1 MSTNPSR
8 RDPYDALP
16 YVSMPIT
23 YSQPALLAAQAILR
37 GIDAPPAETARVLEI
52 GAASG
57 GNIIPLAVRFPR
69 AHFLGVDLAAAHIEI
84 GQRRIAELDLS
95 NVTLEQ
101 GDIVDADFGDQR
113 FDYIICHGVFSWAPP
128 EAQRAILKVCAD
140 TLSDTGIAAISYNV
154 FPGWHARNVIRDIC
168 LEHTRD
174 GGPPRRQVEA
184 VRALLKEIA
193 EASSDKDPYG
203 AIVRAE
209 AARLNTRP
217 ASYILGELL
226 AAYNQPFHVREVIAQ
241 AASEGL
247 AYLCEADLM
256 SSAPEHFAPAAAQRI
271 RAIAGDD
278 PVAME
283 QYADIFSG
291 RTFRRSLFTHA
302 GCHTQTPAPE
312 RLLPL
317 HMTATA
323 RTLPEEASKT
333 SAVAAVQAMLARQYP
348 ASVAVADVVERIGA
362 DGGEAGSLQVLHSML
377 ARGHASVSTVPV
389 TLGQADQPRPDLWRV
404 ARADATTGQPWVTN
418 LLHAPVLLNPILRVL
433 APLMTGA
440 ATRSEL
446 TNALEAA
453 LRSGA
458 LSEADLPRIENG
470 GAASRLASTV
480 DRVIAHCARNGL
492 LVP

>member
-1 MSTNPSR
+1 MSSPPSR

-23 YSQPALLAAQAILR
+23 YSQPALLAAQAYLR

-57 GNIIPLAVRFPR
+57 GNIIPLAARFPR

-140 TLSDTGIAAISYNV
+140 TLSDTGVAAISYNV

-226 AAYNQPFHVREVIAQ
+226 AAYNQPFHVRELIAQ
-241 AASEGL
+241 AAGEGL

-256 SSAPEHFAPAAAQRI
+256 SSAPEYFAPAAAQRI
-271 RAIAGDD
+271 RATAGDD
-278 PVAME
+278 PVAVE

-302 GCHTQTPAPE
+302 GCRAQSPSPE

-317 HMTATA
+317 HMTATS
-323 RTLPEEASKT
+323 RTLPQDVSPAH
-333 SAVAAVQAMLARQYP
+333 ALLAQHYP
-348 ASVAVADVVERIGA
+348 SSVSVADMVGA
-362 DGGEAGSLQVLHSML
+362 TGPGAGLSDGLHL
-377 ARGHASVSTVPV
+377 LTQGRASISTVPV
-389 TLGQADQPRPDLWRV
+389 ALGHADQSHPKLWCV
-404 ARADATTGQPWVTN
+404 TRADATTGQPWVTN

-433 APLMTGA
+433 APLMTGV
-440 ATRSEL
+440 TPREQL
-446 TNALEAA
+446 TSALEAA

-458 LSEADLPRIENG
+458 LLEADLPRIENG
-470 GAASRLASTV
+470 GAANRLASTV